1 MNGNGNGDNFYV
13 SISFRHDGPRPY
25 RSEEIAAVLKRIYLE
40 VSEMT
45 VGDDTFVLEKTF
57 ELVSAPE
64 PHILL
69 NYKRRTE
76 PMVEQLSLFDRL

>member
-1 MNGNGNGDNFYV
+1 MAIIFM
-13 SISFRHDGPRPY
+13 FLY
-25 RSEEIAAVLKRIYLE
+25 RLDTTDRGRIE
-40 VSEMT
+40 VKEMT